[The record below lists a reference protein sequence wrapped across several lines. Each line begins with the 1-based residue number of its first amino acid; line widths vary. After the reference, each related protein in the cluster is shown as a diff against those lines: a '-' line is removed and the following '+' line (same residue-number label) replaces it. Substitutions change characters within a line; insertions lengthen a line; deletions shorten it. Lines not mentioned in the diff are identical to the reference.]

1 MSPVGDYIV
10 ITGMSGAGRSTAGSA
25 FEDLGYDVIDNVPPA
40 LMVQVAE
47 VLEHSQ
53 GSGPRVAFVV
63 GRGGPESV
71 KELVPALQELGRGA
85 RKVRILFL
93 DASDEELVKRFEGT
107 RRRHPV
113 EGASVAASI
122 AQERQELQKVKQLA
136 DVVLD
141 TGDLNTNQLRA
152 RIMELFGNTSG
163 AMHTSVVSFGFKHGI
178 PVDSDLVLDCRFIPN
193 PHWVPELAPLTGLDE
208 PVRDYVLSQ
217 SETVDFLDRLTN
229 LFELVLP
236 AYRREGKSYLS
247 VAVGCTGG
255 QHRSVVIAEEL
266 VKRFERLGFEAE
278 VFHRDVARP

>member
-47 VLEHSQ
+47 VLERSE

-85 RKVRILFL
+85 RRVRILFL

-113 EGASVAASI
+113 EGASVASSI
-122 AQERQELQKVKQLA
+122 AQERQELQEVKQLA

-152 RIMELFGNTSG
+152 RIMELFGNASG

-217 SETVDFLDRLTN
+217 PETEDFLDRLTN

-266 VKRFERLGFEAE
+266 VKRFEDLGFEAE